1 MHPHITHALYIKKLP
16 KSDEILMTTNL
27 HIKAALQALFVT
39 FLWSTSWM
47 LIKIGLQ
54 TSLPAITFAGLRYF
68 IAFLC
73 LIPFILINPTHR
85 KVLHTFSRATWGQ
98 LVLLGIVF
106 YALTQGAQF
115 VSLAY
120 LPAATLSLL
129 LNFSPVFVALSSGF
143 LQDESPSII
152 QWGGII
158 LSVVGAI
165 VYFLPLNIPTGQVL
179 GLMIALI
186 GVLANSG
193 SSLLGR
199 RVNYQSGLAPIL
211 VTAISMGIGGLLL
224 LIIGAMTQGFGK
236 LNLMQWLIIGWL
248 AVVNTAVA
256 FTLWNNTLK
265 TLTAVESSVIN
276 STMLPQIAILAWL
289 ILDEPLNPRQII
301 GIVLV
306 GIGTLIVQLWR
317 RLPSVGK
324 SVTVK
329 LGPRPPTGT
338 ANR

>member
-1 MHPHITHALYIKKLP
+1 
-16 KSDEILMTTNL
+16 MTSKL
-27 HIKAALQALFVT
+27 HIKAVLQALFVT
-39 FLWSTSWM
+39 FLWSTSWV
-47 LIKIGLQ
+47 LVKIGLKA
-54 TSLPAITFAGLRYF
+54 SLPAITFAGLRYF

-85 KVLHTFSRATWGQ
+85 EVLRTFSRATWGQ
-98 LVLLGIVF
+98 LALLGIVF
-106 YALTQGAQF
+106 YTLTQGAQF
-115 VSLAY
+115 VSLAF

-129 LNFSPVFVALSSGF
+129 LNFSPIFVALSSG
-143 LQDESPSII
+143 LLKDESPSII

-165 VYFLPLNIPTGQVL
+165 VYFLPLKIPTGQVF
-179 GLMIALI
+179 GLTIALI

-199 RVNYQSGLAPIL
+199 RVNHQSGLAPIL

-224 LIIGAMTQGFGK
+224 LIIGATTQGFGN

-265 TLTAVESSVIN
+265 TLTAVESSIIN
-276 STMLPQIAILAWL
+276 STMLPQIALLAWL
-289 ILDEPLNPRQII
+289 FLDEPLNQRQIL

-306 GIGTLIVQLWR
+306 GVGTLIVQLWR
-317 RLPSVGK
+317 HLPSVVK
-324 SVTVK
+324 SMAVK
-329 LGPRPPTGT
+329 PE
-338 ANR
+338 